1 MEILDRFVTAY
12 GAALLLACAI
22 SVEAEA
28 ATSGGAEATG
38 QPLESAP
45 GQPMESASGPAVATT
60 APSLKPSTRHRPIF
74 VCQGA
79 RPVIFSDRPCGQ
91 FAETRDVSFV
101 EPGPGR
107 VATVAR
113 PPAPA
118 TTRPRAESRP
128 SDAKPDERAARCQR
142 LLDQRDRLNAR
153 MREGY
158 SARQSAQLWNR
169 WRELAAQVYAER
181 C

>member
-1 MEILDRFVTAY
+1 
-12 GAALLLACAI
+12 
-22 SVEAEA
+22 
-28 ATSGGAEATG
+28 
-38 QPLESAP
+38 
-45 GQPMESASGPAVATT
+45 
-60 APSLKPSTRHRPIF
+60 
-74 VCQGA
+74 
-79 RPVIFSDRPCGQ
+79 DRPCGQ

-118 TTRPRAESRP
+118 TTRPRAEPRP
-128 SDAKPDERAARCQR
+128 PDAKPDERAARCQR

-158 SARQSAQLWNR
+158 SATQSAQLWNR
-169 WRELAAQVYAER
+169 WRELAARIYAER

>member
-1 MEILDRFVTAY
+1 MEILERFVTAC
-12 GAALLLACAI
+12 GAALFLACAVT
-22 SVEAEA
+22 VETVA
-28 ATSGGAEATG
+28 ATSGEADATG
-38 QPLESAP
+38 QPIEPASAP
-45 GQPMESASGPAVATT
+45 EVDVTALSP
-60 APSLKPSTRHRPIF
+60 APSRRHRPIF
-74 VCQGA
+74 VCHGA

-91 FAETRDVSFV
+91 FAETRNVSFV

-118 TTRPRAESRP
+118 TTRPRAEPRLP
-128 SDAKPDERAARCQR
+128 DAKPDERAARCQR

-153 MREGY
+153 MRDGY

-169 WRELAAQVYAER
+169 WRELAARIYAEH

>member
-1 MEILDRFVTAY
+1 MEIMDRFARACR
-12 GAALLLACAI
+12 AALLLACACA
-22 SVEAEA
+22 VETAA
-28 ATSGGAEATG
+28 ATGGADAAGQPIDSATG
-38 QPLESAP
+38 PK
-45 GQPMESASGPAVATT
+45 VATPALSPT
-60 APSLKPSTRHRPIF
+60 PSRRHRPIF

-91 FAETRDVSFV
+91 FTETRDVSFV

-107 VATVAR
+107 AATVAR

-118 TTRPRAESRP
+118 STRPRSESRP
-128 SDAKPDERAARCQR
+128 SDAQPDERAARCQR

-169 WRELAAQVYAER
+169 WRELAAEIYAGR